1 MKKTVK
7 RIATHIV
14 QVQKALAVV
23 YGELQN
29 RAIVHDQ
36 SKFKED
42 ELEGYARY
50 RADFPEGLR
59 VWHLKNIKLLKSR
72 LNVGVGSNNGFGLH
86 SSRNDHHPEFHENA
100 HSGTTLDV
108 MGLFPIIEMV
118 CDWAGAHTAY
128 GNESDWFESVDYN
141 VKRYNFSDM
150 QKWVIGEVATLLY
163 QNMPELSEKR
173 GDHNQKLATSN

>member
-42 ELEGYARY
+42 ELDGYAR
-50 RADFPEGLR
+50 FEQMPEGLEYGSEAYKAAMAEIM
-59 VWHLKNIKLLKSR
+59 KN
-72 LNVGVGSNNGFGLH
+72 NNCFELH

-141 VKRYNFSDM
+141 VKRYNFSDI
-150 QKWVIGEVATLLY
+150 QKWAIGEVATLLY
-163 QNMPELSEKR
+163 QNMPDLSEKK
-173 GDHNQKLATSN
+173 GDINKRRK

>member
-7 RIATHIV
+7 RVATHIV

-42 ELEGYARY
+42 ELEYYAAY
-50 RADFPEGLR
+50 EDFPEGL
-59 VWHLKNIKLLKSR
+59 KFGSEEYKAAEKR
-72 LNVGVGSNNGFGLH
+72 LNVGVGSPGFGLH

-141 VKRYNFSDM
+141 VKRFNFSDM
-150 QKWVIGEVATLLY
+150 QKWAIGEVATLLY
-163 QNMPELSEKR
+163 QNMPDLSEKK
-173 GDHNQKLATSN
+173 GDINKRRK